1 MTFIFLKTC
10 YNVNHGGDDMPVK
23 IDVHTNIKDHDLTL
37 ESCLEIIKV
46 LQESYQS
53 IRQEMYQ
60 HFLGMKHLK
69 HAIIAAVIS
78 FIGYLLTESL
88 LFIYAMP
95 VIVVVFMLGSI
106 IIAEYLT
113 TQTRKQIQIQIQHFI
128 KQKELLLKQMQ
139 DDKTMA

>member
-1 MTFIFLKTC
+1 MTFLFIETC

-37 ESCLEIIKV
+37 ESCIEIIKV

-88 LFIYAMP
+88 LFIWPKPWFYSFSVYFVLKISSESKSS
-95 VIVVVFMLGSI
+95 VISFN
-106 IIAEYLT
+106 
-113 TQTRKQIQIQIQHFI
+113 
-128 KQKELLLKQMQ
+128 
-139 DDKTMA
+139 

>member
-1 MTFIFLKTC
+1 
-10 YNVNHGGDDMPVK
+10 MPVK
-23 IDVHTNIKDHDLTL
+23 IDVHTNIKDYDLTL
-37 ESCLEIIKV
+37 ESCIEIIKV

-53 IRQEMYQ
+53 IRQELYS
-60 HFLGMKHLK
+60 HFLGIKHLK

-78 FIGYLLTESL
+78 FLGYLLTENL
-88 LFIYAMP
+88 IFIYAMP
-95 VIVVVFMLGSI
+95 VIVVIFMLSSI

-113 TQTRKQIQIQIQHFI
+113 TQTRKQIKIQIKHFV